1 LKYIFAKYVSEQT
14 SFITYSKKMSS
25 KDFKQI
31 IIESL
36 DVLRKRDLAD
46 KAPFG
51 ARAYAKVIAQLKNY
65 EGPITTYEN
74 VESIDGIGE
83 KIKKK
88 IKEILETGSL
98 ASAEKAKELYNIDA
112 LDAFQ
117 NIYGVGP
124 AKATELIKAGYTSI
138 AQLRDAIKTNPK
150 LLNDKQKIGLKY
162 YEDLLERIPRDEME
176 EHRDIL
182 DVLKPVEMEDYETE
196 IVGSFRRGVKSS
208 GDIDVLIRVPSGID
222 SKTSKE
228 SLTLYVEMLK
238 GFGYIEEILAL
249 GEHKCMAISRIDE
262 ELLSELYDRKYLAIG
277 RMYNGKARR
286 LDLLMTPDEEYAYAI
301 LYFTGSDRF
310 NVAFRQYALDNGYT
324 LNEHTLTPIRA
335 GVQSVPYMKTEKD
348 IFKFLG
354 LRYIEP
360 SKRVDG
366 NQIIPIKS
374 RPKVAS

>member
-1 LKYIFAKYVSEQT
+1 
-14 SFITYSKKMSS
+14 MSS
-25 KDFKQI
+25 KDYKQTI
-31 IIESL
+31 IDSL

-51 ARAYAKVIAQLKNY
+51 ARAYAKVISQLKNY
-65 EGPITTYEN
+65 DGPITTYRD
-74 VESIDGIGE
+74 VETIDGIGE
-83 KIKKK
+83 KIQKK
-88 IKEILETGSL
+88 IKEILETGVL
-98 ASAEKAKELYNIDA
+98 TSAEKAKELYNIDA
-112 LDAFQ
+112 LDALQ

-138 AQLRDAIKTNPK
+138 AQLREEIKKNPK
-150 LLNDKQKIGLKY
+150 ILNDKQKIGLKY
-162 YEDLLERIPRDEME
+162 YEDLLERIPRNEME

-182 DVLKPVEMEDYETE
+182 DSLKPDEMTEYDTE
-196 IVGSFRRGVKSS
+196 IVGSFRREAVNS
-208 GDIDVLIRVPSGID
+208 GDIDVLIRVPYNVD
-222 SKTSKE
+222 AKTAKAN
-228 SLTLYVEMLK
+228 LALYVKMLE

-249 GEHKCMAISRIDE
+249 GEHKCMAIS
-262 ELLSELYDRKYLAIG
+262 

-310 NVAFRQYALDNGYT
+310 NVAFRQYALNKGYT
-324 LNEHTLTPIRA
+324 LNEHALTPIRT
-335 GVQSVPYMKTEKD
+335 GVPTVPYMKTEKD

-366 NQIIPIKS
+366 NQIISIKS
-374 RPKVAS
+374 RPKIAPN